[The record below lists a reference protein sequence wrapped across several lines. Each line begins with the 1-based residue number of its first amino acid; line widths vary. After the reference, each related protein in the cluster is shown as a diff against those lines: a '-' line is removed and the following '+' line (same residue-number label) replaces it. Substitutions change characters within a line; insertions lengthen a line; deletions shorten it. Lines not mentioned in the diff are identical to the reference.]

1 MEKNGILGASPN
13 AISTKFT
20 SLKQQQYALNMQ
32 IRLAMQIHD
41 IQAQENLE
49 KEMEKVT
56 EQIKYVSVSNS

>member
-1 MEKNGILGASPN
+1 MGKNGILGASPN
-13 AISTKFT
+13 EISTKFT

-49 KEMEKVT
+49 KEMEKIT
-56 EQIKYVSVSNS
+56 EQLKSVAVCS

>member
-41 IQAQENLE
+41 AQAQENLE

-56 EQIKYVSVSNS
+56 EQIKFVSVSN

>member
-32 IRLAMQIHD
+32 IHD